1 MDLRIPSGVFFLAM
15 GLIVVS
21 VGIVT
26 PGVRAPLTEVNVN
39 LYAGVAMLIF
49 GGILLLLA
57 WRARAAGVR
66 PAERGENH

>member
-21 VGIVT
+21 VGIFA
-26 PGVRAPLTEVNVN
+26 PALRAPLTEVNVN

-57 WRARAAGVR
+57 QRARR
-66 PAERGENH
+66 EH